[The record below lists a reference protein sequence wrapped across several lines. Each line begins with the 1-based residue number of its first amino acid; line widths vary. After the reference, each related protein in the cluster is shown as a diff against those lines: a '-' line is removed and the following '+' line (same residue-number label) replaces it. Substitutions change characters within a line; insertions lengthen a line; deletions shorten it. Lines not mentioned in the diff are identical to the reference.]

1 MITYRPTRHL
11 RRGLTLLEVVL
22 AMGILVL
29 VSSMTYW
36 FYASSLDTRSQGM
49 AEAYKLRLVRV
60 VLDRIATE
68 IRQASAITA
77 DNRVGIRGDAER
89 IWLFSVRVPT
99 KATTENRRLWGERP
113 PGEYDLT
120 KVSYHIVRHP
130 EILEEDENYPKA
142 LGLARVE
149 IRVPRPD
156 SAETGEAL
164 EGAPPPENLEE
175 DEEASEDML
184 LDAFEEALYEDED
197 ESTGVGPASEI
208 NWEELYAM
216 EIRYLRFCYFD
227 GNKWWDTWDVPGD
240 NPLPQ
245 LVMVTIGFNGCC
257 PFGEELGITPNEE
270 FCECLSREPVD
281 CEPLAPDQYSMIVR
295 VSQSDPLFRSRV
307 TREGQALVEE
317 LVSEE
322 SEEEEEEVTE

>member
-1 MITYRPTRHL
+1 MIMCRSVSHL
-11 RRGLTLLEVVL
+11 RRALTLLEVVL

-36 FYASSLDTRSQGM
+36 FYASSLDTRSRGM
-49 AEAYKLRLVRV
+49 AEAHKLRLVRV

-68 IRQASAITA
+68 IRQASAVA
-77 DNRVGIRGDAER
+77 RDQRAGIRGEAER
-89 IWLFSVRVPT
+89 IWLSSVRVPS
-99 KATTENRRLWGERP
+99 KASTEDRRLWGDRP
-113 PGEYDLT
+113 PGEYDLV

-130 EILEEDENYPKA
+130 EILEEEENYAKP

-156 SAETGEAL
+156 IADIGVAFEGEYQAEDVEPTEPAEEEFPEKAL
-164 EGAPPPENLEE
+164 EDVLLKEE
-175 DEEASEDML
+175 DQSG
-184 LDAFEEALYEDED
+184 
-197 ESTGVGPASEI
+197 GVGPASEI
-208 NWEELYAM
+208 NWEELYAP

-245 LVMVTIGFNGCC
+245 LVMVTVGFNGCA
-257 PFGEELGITPNEE
+257 PFGEELGQTPNEE
-270 FCECLSREPVD
+270 FCECLGREPMD
-281 CEPLAPDQYSMIVR
+281 CERLGPDMYSMIVR

-307 TREGQALVEE
+307 TREGQALIEQ
-317 LVSEE
+317 LASEE
-322 SEEEEEEVTE
+322 AVEEEEELP